1 MKIFLDTNFL
11 MVPVKFG
18 VDIFSELDRII
29 DERYELITVEPVV
42 EELKKIS
49 EGKGKDAKAAKVG
62 LELIKRKKI
71 KVMKTKEKSADKSLI
86 ELSEGNAVATL
97 DVELKKKLMKIG
109 RKVIYLRAKKYLVL
123 G

>member
-11 MVPVKFG
+11 MIPVKFG
-18 VDIFSELDRII
+18 VDIFSEMDRII
-29 DERYELITVEPVV
+29 DEKYELVTVEPVV
-42 EELKKIS
+42 KELEFIS
-49 EGKGKDAKAAKVG
+49 QGRGKDAKAAKVG

-71 KVMKTKEKSADKSLI
+71 KVVKTKEKSADKSLI